1 MWSSTE
7 KRETEWLW
15 MWVNM
20 MKKISKKKNVGLQ
33 RLESNRQNKEK
44 IKKIKE
50 KNKEMQIREY
60 VAKKMQI
67 NR

>member
-1 MWSSTE
+1 
-7 KRETEWLW
+7 
-15 MWVNM
+15 